1 MLCRPAISLIRKP
14 WWKRPGALKVGR
26 LIIRKLTIEGPDVH
40 RSYGQIE
47 EAIHTLGCYESSHAT
62 PHYPPVKF
70 SGVNRDG
77 DGPGREA
84 VLTDMLSGIGGS
96 TSDCGGVDTDSVES
110 DIALTR
116 SGREKVVNNRL
127 AHTTELYLF
136 ALVQFTITADTDV
149 FFLAFR
155 RRFLFRSAPANNA
168 NNQNNGA
175 RDPNRPAPIL
185 SAHTCTTLYGHLS
198 HI

>member
-1 MLCRPAISLIRKP
+1 
-14 WWKRPGALKVGR
+14 
-26 LIIRKLTIEGPDVH
+26 
-40 RSYGQIE
+40 
-47 EAIHTLGCYESSHAT
+47 
-62 PHYPPVKF
+62 
-70 SGVNRDG
+70 
-77 DGPGREA
+77 
-84 VLTDMLSGIGGS
+84 MLSGIGGS
-96 TSDCGGVDTDSVES
+96 TSDCGGVDADSVES
-110 DIALTR
+110 DIGLTR

-175 RDPNRPAPIL
+175 CDPNRPAPIPL
-185 SAHTCTTLYGHLS
+185 AHTCTTLYDHLS
-198 HI
+198 HQTLATIEWLLFSLSHETAKIVRKTTINTIYNVGNQGMPRGRP